1 MIAKKIIIGVLLL
14 HAAAAGIK
22 AFAISR
28 LSKEEKVKRITEKM
42 EGKLSLSED
51 QESKVTLINLERV
64 NGHEEAF
71 RQGRNKEIIR
81 KVVERWE
88 NDLKQVLTAE
98 QAKKLR
104 IG

>member
-14 HAAAAGIK
+14 FAAAAGIK
-22 AFAISR
+22 TIAISR

-42 EGKLSLSED
+42 AVKLSLSEA
-51 QESKVTLINLERV
+51 QKSKVSLINLTRA

-81 KVVERWE
+81 KAVARWE
-88 NDLKQVLTAE
+88 TDLKQVLTAE
-98 QAKKLR
+98 QAKKLKL
-104 IG
+104 